1 MRYEKKFPSPG
12 SWASL
17 EAQVVKNPPAIQ
29 KTWVRSLSWEDP
41 MEEGMAAHSSTLAWS
56 GQRSLAG
63 YSSWSRRVGHNRAT
77 NHTSGS
83 PCHLSI
89 SHTSVGHIYHQA
101 GQNTFR
107 DSPNLTWHTQERD
120 EGNLDKFFRVTEK
133 THWLQTSLIW
143 KKCKKCH
150 KKVFRDVWY

>member
-41 MEEGMAAHSSTLAWS
+41 MEESMAAHSSTLAWS

-107 DSPNLTWHTQERD
+107 DSLNLTHTGKRWRKSWQVLQGDRKDPLTSNIFDLKKMQEMPQK
-120 EGNLDKFFRVTEK
+120 GL
-133 THWLQTSLIW
+133 
-143 KKCKKCH
+143 
-150 KKVFRDVWY
+150 